1 MKAVQ
6 QAAPIAYAMIDQ
18 ATREH
23 GFTMASDPDTCSL
36 LRTLAA
42 TKPGGRFLELGTGTG
57 LSTSWIL
64 DGMDAGS
71 QLITVD
77 NDAAVLDIA
86 KAHLGQDARVEWIE
100 MDGEAWILQNRNE
113 KFDFI
118 FADTWHGKY
127 FFLDEVL
134 DMLKPGGL
142 YVIDDMLPQPNW
154 PEGHDLKAAALL
166 ETLRTKQDLFVTSL
180 CWASGL
186 VIVVR
191 KILNLHG

>member
-1 MKAVQ
+1 MQVVQ
-6 QAAPIAYAMIDQ
+6 QSAPYAYAVIDQ
-18 ATREH
+18 ATRAH

-71 QLITVD
+71 KLITVD
-77 NDAAVLDIA
+77 NDAAVLEIA
-86 KAHLGQDARVEWIE
+86 KAHLGQDARVEWMH
-100 MDGEAWILQNRNE
+100 MDGEAWILQNRSE

-127 FFLDEVL
+127 YFLDEVL
-134 DMLKPGGL
+134 AMLNPGGL
-142 YVIDDMLPQPNW
+142 YVIDDMLPQSNW
-154 PEGHDLKAAALL
+154 PEGHDKKATALM
-166 ETLRTKQDLFVTSL
+166 EVLRSKQDFFVTNLS
-180 CWASGL
+180 WASGL

-191 KILNLHG
+191 KILTLNG

>member
-42 TKPGGRFLELGTGTG
+42 IKPCGRFLELGTGTG

-77 NDAAVLDIA
+77 NDAVVLEIA

-100 MDGEAWILQNRNE
+100 MDGEAWILQSRNE

-154 PEGHDLKAAALL
+154 PEGHDKKVALL
-166 ETLRTKQDLFVTSL
+166 LEDLRQRRYLVTTIL
-180 CWASGL
+180 PWASGL
-186 VIVVR
+186 VVAVR
-191 KILNLHG
+191 H